1 MRRTLLLHL
10 VRYKRH
16 GRALVPSRSF
26 RVIARAHVETAEN
39 RAIRSF
45 RQDPGLCV
53 APGESARDVGLG
65 RWVVVAAVGDGG
77 DSGEPGEGCFG
88 ADASSV

>member
-45 RQDPGLCV
+45 RQDPGLCASDGTRRIV
-53 APGESARDVGLG
+53 KDPLEMRMSSPQYG
-65 RWVVVAAVGDGG
+65 R
-77 DSGEPGEGCFG
+77 
-88 ADASSV
+88 